1 MKCELIIDS
10 SLLTENDMVLLNE
23 GGEEIQFCKT
33 DTNHFLPPEVIL
45 ILIDLSQNMAYS
57 AAYDTVKYALGKLVS
72 MFTERG
78 GKRKHKQKWR
88 LPAGIKGILYR
99 LILNLQRNKRTSW
112 WMPPQRN
119 CWKKTNQEM

>member
-23 GGEEIQFCKT
+23 GGKEIQFCKM
-33 DTNHFLPPEVIL
+33 DTNHFFPPEGIL

-72 MFTERG
+72 MFT
-78 GKRKHKQKWR
+78 GKRGKEKTQTKMEIACGDKRYSLSFDFELTEEQK
-88 LPAGIKGILYR
+88 
-99 LILNLQRNKRTSW
+99 NKLVDAAA
-112 WMPPQRN
+112 
-119 CWKKTNQEM
+119 KKLLEEN

>member
-23 GGEEIQFCKT
+23 GGKEIQCCKT
-33 DTNHFLPPEVIL
+33 DTNHFFPPEVIL

-72 MFTERG
+72 MFT
-78 GKRKHKQKWR
+78 GKRGKEKTQTKMEIACGDKRYSLSFDFELTEEQK
-88 LPAGIKGILYR
+88 
-99 LILNLQRNKRTSW
+99 NKLVDAAA
-112 WMPPQRN
+112 
-119 CWKKTNQEM
+119 KKLLEEN

>member
-23 GGEEIQFCKT
+23 GGKEIQFCKT
-33 DTNHFLPPEVIL
+33 DTNHFFPPEVIL

-72 MFTERG
+72 MFT
-78 GKRKHKQKWR
+78 GKRGKEKTQTKMEIACGDKRYSLSFDFELTEKQK
-88 LPAGIKGILYR
+88 
-99 LILNLQRNKRTSW
+99 NKLVDAAA
-112 WMPPQRN
+112 
-119 CWKKTNQEM
+119 KKLLEEN